1 MTIPRKTIDS
11 KGYEGDYR
19 PSFLSIYHVQRSDIY
34 IDSRRKLGKKGTP
47 SMTTVRNGRTSKKH
61 VGKKAKRKNG
71 PKNSAKK
78 TRDFFLL
85 MRLAFFSMN
94 ECMKFVLYFSL
105 PLFVSLFL
113 SLFLSFSYR
122 QNACVQARSFVLYIQ

>member
-1 MTIPRKTIDS
+1 MTIPCKTIDS

-19 PSFLSIYHVQRSDIY
+19 PPFLSIYHVQRSNIY

-105 PLFVSLFL
+105 FL